1 MTSYI
6 SSTRHLPLGSMTPRV
21 VFISDFPRDGNP
33 ISDVALRLI
42 QKGYPGNLSEATFC
56 SLSQYVPANKDFS
69 YLEGSA
75 ELSSSLKYLE
85 EFLLSARPSVIITLG
100 EKALN
105 HFTGEYNVNNWR
117 GSPLEWKG
125 IKLLPTLDPNIFG
138 VFTTVQF
145 DLQRAIDYAEDK
157 HRIYNDDFSIL
168 KDPVSQRNAFDE
180 ILSAP
185 FVTID
190 IETKRDGLLTLLC
203 VGFGL
208 SAERAICFVC
218 NSFSAIQNVAELIPL
233 IKNPVYHNGL
243 FDVSALRYF
252 HDIQALPVAGDT
264 LIAQHVLEP
273 EMPKDLGWLCST
285 LTWRACYWG
294 SVKFDDDK
302 TWSAKKALDDLYIYN
317 CKDCCVTYEA
327 YDILKKELA
336 DIPDLRRVY
345 EFELECLEA
354 SMHIS
359 STGFCVDAERREL
372 LRSTIKERWITDY
385 ATLHL
390 LAGKEVLVSSPKQV
404 KEFLYTTLELPV
416 RRDRDGSVTTGED
429 ALVGL
434 IAYSQGEMKKVR
446 TDATI
451 YKWKTRIAML
461 KLLLNIRKYDKL
473 LSSYVDVPLS
483 PDGRLRGI
491 LKVASTESGRWAG
504 GNWIDG
510 TGLNVQT
517 LPREV
522 IKVSSP

>member
-6 SSTRHLPLGSMTPRV
+6 SSSRILPMGSNTPRV

-33 ISDVALRLI
+33 ISDASLRVI
-42 QKGYPGNLSEATFC
+42 QKAYPGNLSECAFL
-56 SLSQYVPANKDFS
+56 SLSQYAPANKDFS
-69 YLEGSA
+69 YLEGSQ

-85 EFLLSARPSVIITLG
+85 DFLLSSQPSVIITLG

-117 GSPLEWKG
+117 GSPLLWNG

-145 DLQRAIDYAEDK
+145 DLQRALDYANNK
-157 HRIYNDDFSIL
+157 HKVYNDDFSIL
-168 KDPVSQRNAFDE
+168 KDAVSQRNAFEE
-180 ILSAP
+180 ILSSEK
-185 FVTID
+185 VTID

-218 NSFSAIQNVAELIPL
+218 NSPSAIQNVAELIPL
-233 IKNPVYHNGL
+233 IKNPIYHNGL
-243 FDVSALRYF
+243 FDISALRYF
-252 HDIQALPVAGDT
+252 HNIEAPPLAGDT
-264 LIAQHVLEP
+264 LVAQHVLEP

-285 LTWRACYWG
+285 LTWRSCYWG

-302 TWSAKKALDDLYIYN
+302 TWNARKALDDLYIYN
-317 CKDCCVTYEA
+317 CKDVCVTYEA
-327 YDILKKELA
+327 YDILEKELS

-359 STGFCVDAERREL
+359 STGFCVDTERREL

-404 KEFLYTTLELPV
+404 KEFLYTDLGLPV

-434 IAYSQGEMKKVR
+434 ISYVQGEIKKVR
-446 TDATI
+446 TQESI
-451 YKWKTRIAML
+451 MKKKTQIAML

-504 GNWIDG
+504 GNYLDG

-522 IKVSSP
+522 ISIG